1 MLAISEFNDLVHK
14 STWTTD
20 EENKI
25 NEYLD
30 FIRNA
35 LDYNEYMQDNTK
47 KIVDDFTQ
55 LYNTLQERA
64 NRGDSL
70 NENEKK
76 ILMIAE
82 KMLANAQSKKDMK
95 ENARNVEYVRVLKR
109 DDAYGNHG
117 GISAGLTIL
126 FIVFN
131 LGIFIASIILMLN

>member
-1 MLAISEFNDLVHK
+1 MLSITEFNDLVHK
-14 STWTTD
+14 STWTND

-35 LDYNEYMQDNTK
+35 LDYNEYMQDDTK
-47 KIVDDFTQ
+47 RIVDDFTR

-64 NRGDSL
+64 NRGDAL